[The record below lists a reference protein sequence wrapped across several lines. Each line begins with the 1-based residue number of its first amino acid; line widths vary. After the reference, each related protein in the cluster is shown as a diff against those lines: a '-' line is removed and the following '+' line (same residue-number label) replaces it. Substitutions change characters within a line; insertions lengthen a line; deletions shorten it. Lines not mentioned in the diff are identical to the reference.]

1 MLFKLSFRNIIRS
14 MKDYAIYFFTL
25 VLGVVIFYVFNA
37 IGTQTAMMEL
47 GSSTKDVVKLLVNV
61 LSGVSLVVAGILGY
75 LIIYASR
82 FLIKRRN
89 KEFSIYLTLGMS
101 KRKISLLLF
110 LETLFLGLLS
120 LVAGLSLGVILSQLM
135 SVMVA
140 NLFEADMSKFQFVF
154 SGEAC
159 LKTIAYFGI
168 IYLLVIAFNTVMINK
183 LKIIDLIQAS
193 RKSEKV
199 RLKNPIICTIIFFF
213 AATILGIAYYQV
225 TVNYLKVL
233 SEIALFWQVIGA
245 GVIATFLLY
254 WSLSGLIMK
263 LIATRKK
270 LYYKDLNSF
279 TFKQISSKINT
290 TVASMSIICLMLF
303 ITICTLSSCLSIRE
317 TSKKQLKYATPV
329 DIVVSYRNNDNSKWE
344 ESGSEEEKDSPA
356 VKAWKQEMA
365 VKFENDSRATMEDII
380 KTSPSLWNNLKDQTS
395 FNTYVL
401 SKKIEDG
408 GLDLN
413 AVLNQKSLQKMAEM
427 TNGHANG
434 MYLLRIISIS
444 DYNKIAKLYHF
455 DQYKLDPDQYFILS
469 DFKKMEEIYNISLKD
484 GHKIKIN
491 EKALSP
497 KFDYPKQGFI
507 EPSNTN
513 GNMGILVVSDE
524 VTKTLVKYEN
534 FMVANYKTTD
544 KNENEQF
551 DKDLRRI
558 VTGNEN
564 DYIKITS
571 PRFYSIYT
579 KNQIIAMSV
588 GLQAI
593 AVFLG
598 LYLGII
604 FLISSAAILSLKE
617 LSESSDNREKY
628 MILRRLG
635 ADERMINRALFR
647 QIAIFFAAPLFLAIV
662 HSIFGLTFAIKILS
676 FIGADGLVPSII
688 MAVIFLVTIYGGYFL
703 LTYLSSKRI
712 ISEKQLRRD

>member
-37 IGTQTAMMEL
+37 IGTQTSMMEL

-61 LSGVSLVVAGILGY
+61 LSGVSLIVAGILGY

-110 LETLFLGLLS
+110 LETLFIGLLS
-120 LVAGLSLGVILSQLM
+120 LVAGLSLGIILSQLM

-199 RLKNPIICTIIFFF
+199 RLKNPIICTVIFFL

-317 TSKKQLKYATPV
+317 TSKKQLEYATPV
-329 DIVVSYRNNDNSKWE
+329 DAVISYRNNYNSKWE
-344 ESGSEEEKDSPA
+344 ESNSEEEKDSPV

-365 VKFENDSRATMEDII
+365 VRNENDSRATIEDII
-380 KTSPSLWNNLKDQTS
+380 KTSPRLWNNLKDQTS
-395 FNTYVL
+395 FDTYIL

-413 AVLNQKSLQKMAEM
+413 AVLNQKSLQKIAEM

-434 MYLLRIISIS
+434 MYVLRIISVS
-444 DYNKIAKLYHF
+444 DYNKIANLYHF
-455 DQYKLDPDQYFILS
+455 NQYKLNPDQYFILS

-491 EKALSP
+491 GKTLSP
-497 KFDYPKQGFI
+497 KFDHNKQGFI

-534 FMVANYKTTD
+534 FMAANYKTTD
-544 KNENEQF
+544 KNKNEQL

-558 VTGNEN
+558 ITGNEN

-571 PRFYSIYT
+571 PRFYNIQT

-628 MILRRLG
+628 MTLRRLG
-635 ADERMINRALFR
+635 VDERMINRALFR
-647 QIAIFFAAPLFLAIV
+647 QIAIFFAAPLFLAII

-676 FIGADGLVPSII
+676 FIGTDGLAPSIV

>member
-37 IGTQTAMMEL
+37 IGTQTSMMEL

-61 LSGVSLVVAGILGY
+61 LSGVSLIVAGILGY

-110 LETLFLGLLS
+110 LETLFIGLLS
-120 LVAGLSLGVILSQLM
+120 LVAGLSLGIILSQLM

-199 RLKNPIICTIIFFF
+199 RLKNPIICTVIFFL
-213 AATILGIAYYQV
+213 AATILGVAYYQV

-263 LIATRKK
+263 LIVTRKK

-317 TSKKQLKYATPV
+317 TSKKQLEYATPV
-329 DIVVSYRNNDNSKWE
+329 DAVVSYRNNYNSRWE
-344 ESGSEEEKDSPA
+344 ESNSEEEKDSPA

-365 VKFENDSRATMEDII
+365 VRNENDSRATIEDII
-380 KTSPSLWNNLKDQTS
+380 KTSSRLWNNLKDQTS
-395 FNTYVL
+395 FNTYIL

-413 AVLNQKSLQKMAEM
+413 AVLNQKSLQKIAEM

-434 MYLLRIISIS
+434 MYVLRIISVS
-444 DYNKIAKLYHF
+444 DYNKIANLYHF
-455 DQYKLDPDQYFILS
+455 DQYKLNPDQYFILS

-484 GHKIKIN
+484 GHKIRIN
-491 EKALSP
+491 GKTLSP
-497 KFDYPKQGFI
+497 KFDHNKQGFI

-534 FMVANYKTTD
+534 FMAANYKTND
-544 KNENEQF
+544 KNKNEQL

-558 VTGNEN
+558 ITGNEN

-571 PRFYSIYT
+571 PRFYNIQT

-628 MILRRLG
+628 MTLRRLG
-635 ADERMINRALFR
+635 VDERMINRALFR
-647 QIAIFFAAPLFLAIV
+647 QIAIFFAAPLFLAII

-676 FIGADGLVPSII
+676 FIGTDGLAPSIV

>member
-37 IGTQTAMMEL
+37 IGTQTSMMEL

-61 LSGVSLVVAGILGY
+61 LSGVSLIVAGILGY

-110 LETLFLGLLS
+110 LETLFIGLLS
-120 LVAGLSLGVILSQLM
+120 LVAGLSLGIILSQLM

-199 RLKNPIICTIIFFF
+199 RLKNPIICTVIFFL
-213 AATILGIAYYQV
+213 AATILGVAYYQV

-263 LIATRKK
+263 LIVTRKK

-290 TVASMSIICLMLF
+290 TVASISIICLMLF

-317 TSKKQLKYATPV
+317 TSKKQLEYATPV
-329 DIVVSYRNNDNSKWE
+329 DAVVSYRNNYNSRWE
-344 ESGSEEEKDSPA
+344 ESNSEEEKDSPA

-365 VKFENDSRATMEDII
+365 VRNENDSRATIEDII
-380 KTSPSLWNNLKDQTS
+380 KTSSILWNNLKDQTS
-395 FNTYVL
+395 FDTYIL

-413 AVLNQKSLQKMAEM
+413 AVLNQKSLQKIAEM

-434 MYLLRIISIS
+434 MYVLRIISVS
-444 DYNKIAKLYHF
+444 DYNKIANLYHF
-455 DQYKLDPDQYFILS
+455 DQYKLNPDQYFILS

-491 EKALSP
+491 GKTLSP
-497 KFDYPKQGFI
+497 KFDHNKQGFI

-534 FMVANYKTTD
+534 FMAANYKTND
-544 KNENEQF
+544 KNKNEQL

-558 VTGNEN
+558 ITGNEN

-571 PRFYSIYT
+571 PRFYNIQT

-628 MILRRLG
+628 MTLRRLG
-635 ADERMINRALFR
+635 VDERMINRALFR
-647 QIAIFFAAPLFLAIV
+647 QIAIFFAAPLFLAII

-676 FIGADGLVPSII
+676 FIGTDGLAPSIV

>member
-37 IGTQTAMMEL
+37 IGTQTSMMEL

-61 LSGVSLVVAGILGY
+61 LSGVSLIVAGILGY

-110 LETLFLGLLS
+110 LETLFIGLLS
-120 LVAGLSLGVILSQLM
+120 LVAGLSLGIILSQLM

-199 RLKNPIICTIIFFF
+199 RLKNPIICTVIFFL
-213 AATILGIAYYQV
+213 AATILGVAYYQV

-263 LIATRKK
+263 LIVTRKK

-317 TSKKQLKYATPV
+317 TSKKQLEYATPV
-329 DIVVSYRNNDNSKWE
+329 DAVVSYRNNYNSRWE
-344 ESGSEEEKDSPA
+344 ESNSEEEKDSPA

-365 VKFENDSRATMEDII
+365 VRNENDSRATIEDII
-380 KTSPSLWNNLKDQTS
+380 KTSSRLWNNLKDQTS
-395 FNTYVL
+395 FDTYIL

-413 AVLNQKSLQKMAEM
+413 AVLNQKSLQKIAEM

-434 MYLLRIISIS
+434 MYVLRIISVS
-444 DYNKIAKLYHF
+444 DYNKIANLYHF
-455 DQYKLDPDQYFILS
+455 DQYKLNPDQYFILS

-491 EKALSP
+491 GKTLSP
-497 KFDYPKQGFI
+497 KFDHNKQGFI

-534 FMVANYKTTD
+534 FMAANYKTND
-544 KNENEQF
+544 KNKNEQL

-558 VTGNEN
+558 ITGNEN

-571 PRFYSIYT
+571 PRFYNIQT

-628 MILRRLG
+628 MTLRRLG
-635 ADERMINRALFR
+635 VDERMINRALFR
-647 QIAIFFAAPLFLAIV
+647 QIAIFFAAPLFLAII

-676 FIGADGLVPSII
+676 FIGTDGLAPSIV

>member
-37 IGTQTAMMEL
+37 IGTQTSMMEL

-110 LETLFLGLLS
+110 LETLFIGLLS
-120 LVAGLSLGVILSQLM
+120 LVAGLSLGIILSQLM

-199 RLKNPIICTIIFFF
+199 RLKNPIICTVIFFL
-213 AATILGIAYYQV
+213 AATVLGIAYYQV

-344 ESGSEEEKDSPA
+344 ESGSEEEKDSPI

-413 AVLNQKSLQKMAEM
+413 AVLNQKSLQKMTEM

-491 EKALSP
+491 EKNLSP

-524 VTKTLVKYEN
+524 VTKTLAKYEN

>member
-37 IGTQTAMMEL
+37 IGTQTSMMEL

-110 LETLFLGLLS
+110 LETLFIGLLS

-199 RLKNPIICTIIFFF
+199 RLKNPIICTVIFFL

-225 TVNYLKVL
+225 IVNYLKVL

-365 VKFENDSRATMEDII
+365 VRHENDSRATMEDII
-380 KTSPSLWNNLKDQTS
+380 KTSPNLWNNLKDQTS

-455 DQYKLDPDQYFILS
+455 DQYRLDPDQYFILS

-491 EKALSP
+491 EKTLSP

-571 PRFYSIYT
+571 TRFYSIYT

-635 ADERMINRALFR
+635 ADERTINRALFR

>member
-37 IGTQTAMMEL
+37 IGTQTSMMEL

-110 LETLFLGLLS
+110 LETLFIGLLS

-199 RLKNPIICTIIFFF
+199 RLKNPIICTVIFFL

-329 DIVVSYRNNDNSKWE
+329 DVVASYRNNDNSKWE
-344 ESGSEEEKDSPA
+344 ESGSEEEKDSPI
-356 VKAWKQEMA
+356 VKGWKQEMA
-365 VKFENDSRATMEDII
+365 VKFENDSRATIEDII
-380 KTSPSLWNNLKDQTS
+380 KTNPSLWDKLKDQTS

-469 DFKKMEEIYNISLKD
+469 DFKKTEEIYNISLKD

-491 EKALSP
+491 EKTLSP

-534 FMVANYKTTD
+534 FMAANYKTTD

-676 FIGADGLVPSII
+676 FIGADGLVPSIV

>member
-37 IGTQTAMMEL
+37 IGTQTSMMEL

-110 LETLFLGLLS
+110 LETLFIGLLS

-199 RLKNPIICTIIFFF
+199 RLKNPIICTVIFFL

-329 DIVVSYRNNDNSKWE
+329 DVVASYRNNDNSKWE
-344 ESGSEEEKDSPA
+344 ESGSEEEKDSPI
-356 VKAWKQEMA
+356 VKGWKQEMA
-365 VKFENDSRATMEDII
+365 VKFENDSRATIEDII
-380 KTSPSLWNNLKDQTS
+380 KTNPSLWDKLKDQTS
-395 FNTYVL
+395 FDTYIL

-413 AVLNQKSLQKMAEM
+413 AVLNQKSLQKIAEM

-434 MYLLRIISIS
+434 MYVLRIISVS
-444 DYNKIAKLYHF
+444 DYNKIANLYHF
-455 DQYKLDPDQYFILS
+455 DQYKLNPDQYFILS

-491 EKALSP
+491 GKTLSP
-497 KFDYPKQGFI
+497 KFDHNKQGFI

-534 FMVANYKTTD
+534 FMAANYKTND
-544 KNENEQF
+544 KNKNEQL

-558 VTGNEN
+558 ITGNEN

-571 PRFYSIYT
+571 PRFYNIQT

-628 MILRRLG
+628 MTLRRLG
-635 ADERMINRALFR
+635 VDERMINRALFR
-647 QIAIFFAAPLFLAIV
+647 QIAIFFAAPLFLAII

-676 FIGADGLVPSII
+676 FIGTDGLAPSIV

>member
-37 IGTQTAMMEL
+37 IGTQTSMMEL

-61 LSGVSLVVAGILGY
+61 LSGVSLIVAGILGY

-110 LETLFLGLLS
+110 LETLFIGLLS
-120 LVAGLSLGVILSQLM
+120 LVAGLSLGIILSQLM

-199 RLKNPIICTIIFFF
+199 RLKNPIICTVIFFL
-213 AATILGIAYYQV
+213 AATILGVAYYQV

-263 LIATRKK
+263 LIVTRKK

-317 TSKKQLKYATPV
+317 TSKKQLEYATPV
-329 DIVVSYRNNDNSKWE
+329 DAVVSYRNNYNSRWE

-365 VKFENDSRATMEDII
+365 VRNENDSRATIEDII
-380 KTSPSLWNNLKDQTS
+380 KTSSRLWNNLKDQTS
-395 FNTYVL
+395 FDTYIL

-413 AVLNQKSLQKMAEM
+413 AVLNQKSLQKIAEM

-434 MYLLRIISIS
+434 MYVLRIISVS
-444 DYNKIAKLYHF
+444 DYNKIANLYHF
-455 DQYKLDPDQYFILS
+455 DQYKLNPDQYFILS

-491 EKALSP
+491 GKTLSP
-497 KFDYPKQGFI
+497 KFDHNKQGFI

-534 FMVANYKTTD
+534 FMAANYKTND
-544 KNENEQF
+544 KNKNEQL

-558 VTGNEN
+558 ITGNEN

-571 PRFYSIYT
+571 PRFYNIQT

-628 MILRRLG
+628 MTLRRLG
-635 ADERMINRALFR
+635 VDERMINRALFR
-647 QIAIFFAAPLFLAIV
+647 QIAIFFAAPLFLAII

-676 FIGADGLVPSII
+676 FIGTDGLAPSIV

>member
-37 IGTQTAMMEL
+37 IGTQTSMMEL

-61 LSGVSLVVAGILGY
+61 LSGVSLIVAGILGY

-110 LETLFLGLLS
+110 LETLFIGLLS
-120 LVAGLSLGVILSQLM
+120 LVAGLSLGIILSQLM

-199 RLKNPIICTIIFFF
+199 RLKNPIICTVIFFL
-213 AATILGIAYYQV
+213 AATILGVAYYQV

-263 LIATRKK
+263 LIVTRKK

-317 TSKKQLKYATPV
+317 TSKKQLEYATPV
-329 DIVVSYRNNDNSKWE
+329 DAVVSYRNNYNSRWE
-344 ESGSEEEKDSPA
+344 ESNSEEEKDSPA

-365 VKFENDSRATMEDII
+365 VRRENDSRATIEDII
-380 KTSPSLWNNLKDQTS
+380 KTSPRLWNSLKDQTS
-395 FNTYVL
+395 FDTYIL

-413 AVLNQKSLQKMAEM
+413 AVLNQKSLQNMAEM

-434 MYLLRIISIS
+434 MYVLRIISVS
-444 DYNKIAKLYHF
+444 DYNKIANLYHF
-455 DQYKLDPDQYFILS
+455 DQYKLNPDQYFILS

-491 EKALSP
+491 GKTLSP
-497 KFDYPKQGFI
+497 KFDHNKQGFI

-534 FMVANYKTTD
+534 FMAANYKTND
-544 KNENEQF
+544 KNKNEQL

-558 VTGNEN
+558 ITGNEN

-676 FIGADGLVPSII
+676 FIGADGLVPSIV

>member
-1 MLFKLSFRNIIRS
+1 
-14 MKDYAIYFFTL
+14 
-25 VLGVVIFYVFNA
+25 
-37 IGTQTAMMEL
+37 
-47 GSSTKDVVKLLVNV
+47 
-61 LSGVSLVVAGILGY
+61 
-75 LIIYASR
+75 
-82 FLIKRRN
+82 
-89 KEFSIYLTLGMS
+89 
-101 KRKISLLLF
+101 
-110 LETLFLGLLS
+110 
-120 LVAGLSLGVILSQLM
+120 
-135 SVMVA
+135 
-140 NLFEADMSKFQFVF
+140 
-154 SGEAC
+154 
-159 LKTIAYFGI
+159 
-168 IYLLVIAFNTVMINK
+168 
-183 LKIIDLIQAS
+183 
-193 RKSEKV
+193 
-199 RLKNPIICTIIFFF
+199 
-213 AATILGIAYYQV
+213 
-225 TVNYLKVL
+225 
-233 SEIALFWQVIGA
+233 
-245 GVIATFLLY
+245 
-254 WSLSGLIMK
+254 
-263 LIATRKK
+263 
-270 LYYKDLNSF
+270 
-279 TFKQISSKINT
+279 
-290 TVASMSIICLMLF
+290 
-303 ITICTLSSCLSIRE
+303 
-317 TSKKQLKYATPV
+317 
-329 DIVVSYRNNDNSKWE
+329 
-344 ESGSEEEKDSPA
+344 
-356 VKAWKQEMA
+356 
-365 VKFENDSRATMEDII
+365 MEDII

-491 EKALSP
+491 EKTLSP

-534 FMVANYKTTD
+534 FMAANYKTTD
-544 KNENEQF
+544 KNKNEQF

-635 ADERMINRALFR
+635 ADERIINRALFR

-662 HSIFGLTFAIKILS
+662 HSIFGLIFAIKILS

>member
-25 VLGVVIFYVFNA
+25 VLGVVIFYVFNS
-37 IGTQTAMMEL
+37 IGTQTSMMEL

-110 LETLFLGLLS
+110 LETLFIGLLS

-168 IYLLVIAFNTVMINK
+168 IYLLVIVFNTVMINK

-199 RLKNPIICTIIFFF
+199 RLKNPIICTIIFFL

-263 LIATRKK
+263 LIVTRKK

-279 TFKQISSKINT
+279 TFKQISSKI
-290 TVASMSIICLMLF
+290 
-303 ITICTLSSCLSIRE
+303 CTLSSCLSIRE
-317 TSKKQLKYATPV
+317 TSKKQLEYATPV
-329 DIVVSYRNNDNSKWE
+329 DAIVSYRNNDNSKWE

-356 VKAWKQEMA
+356 IKAWKQEMA
-365 VKFENDSRATMEDII
+365 VRHENDSRATIEDII
-380 KTSPSLWNNLKDQTS
+380 KTNPSLWNNLKDQIS
-395 FNTYVL
+395 FDTYTL

-434 MYLLRIISIS
+434 MYVLRIISVS

-455 DQYKLDPDQYFILS
+455 DQYKLNPDQYFILS

-491 EKALSP
+491 GKTLSP
-497 KFDYPKQGFI
+497 KFDHNKQGFI

-513 GNMGILVVSDE
+513 GNMGILIVSDE

-534 FMVANYKTTD
+534 FMVANYKTND
-544 KNENEQF
+544 KNKNEQL

-558 VTGNEN
+558 ITGNEN

-571 PRFYSIYT
+571 PRFYNIQT

-628 MILRRLG
+628 MTLRRLG
-635 ADERMINRALFR
+635 VDERMINRALFR
-647 QIAIFFAAPLFLAIV
+647 QIAIFFAAPLFLAII

-676 FIGADGLVPSII
+676 FIGTDGLAPSIV

>member
-1 MLFKLSFRNIIRS
+1 
-14 MKDYAIYFFTL
+14 
-25 VLGVVIFYVFNA
+25 
-37 IGTQTAMMEL
+37 MEL

-110 LETLFLGLLS
+110 LETLFIGLLS
-120 LVAGLSLGVILSQLM
+120 LVAGLSLGIILSQLM

-154 SGEAC
+154 CGEAC

-199 RLKNPIICTIIFFF
+199 RLKNPIICTVIFFL
-213 AATILGIAYYQV
+213 AATVLGIAYYQV

-344 ESGSEEEKDSPA
+344 ESGSEEEKDSPI

-380 KTSPSLWNNLKDQTS
+380 KTSPNLWNNLKDQTS
-395 FNTYVL
+395 FNTYVP

-491 EKALSP
+491 EKNLSP

-524 VTKTLVKYEN
+524 VTKTLAKYEN

>member
-37 IGTQTAMMEL
+37 IGTQTSMMEL

-110 LETLFLGLLS
+110 LETLFIGLLS

-199 RLKNPIICTIIFFF
+199 RLKNPIICTVIFFL

-225 TVNYLKVL
+225 IVNYLKVL

-365 VKFENDSRATMEDII
+365 VRHENDSRATMEDII
-380 KTSPSLWNNLKDQTS
+380 KTSPNLWNNLKDQTS

-455 DQYKLDPDQYFILS
+455 DQYRLDPDQYFILS

-491 EKALSP
+491 EKTLSP

-635 ADERMINRALFR
+635 ADERTINRALFR

>member
-37 IGTQTAMMEL
+37 IGTQTSMMEL

-110 LETLFLGLLS
+110 LETLFIGLLS

-154 SGEAC
+154 SSEAC

-199 RLKNPIICTIIFFF
+199 RLKNPIICTVIFFLS
-213 AATILGIAYYQV
+213 ATILGIAYYQV

-290 TVASMSIICLMLF
+290 AVASMSIICLMLF

-365 VKFENDSRATMEDII
+365 VKFENDSRATIEDII
-380 KTSPSLWNNLKDQTS
+380 KTSPNLWNNLKDQTS

-491 EKALSP
+491 EKTLSP

-676 FIGADGLVPSII
+676 FIGADGLVPSIV

>member
-1 MLFKLSFRNIIRS
+1 
-14 MKDYAIYFFTL
+14 
-25 VLGVVIFYVFNA
+25 
-37 IGTQTAMMEL
+37 
-47 GSSTKDVVKLLVNV
+47 
-61 LSGVSLVVAGILGY
+61 
-75 LIIYASR
+75 
-82 FLIKRRN
+82 
-89 KEFSIYLTLGMS
+89 
-101 KRKISLLLF
+101 
-110 LETLFLGLLS
+110 
-120 LVAGLSLGVILSQLM
+120 
-135 SVMVA
+135 
-140 NLFEADMSKFQFVF
+140 MSKFQFVF

-168 IYLLVIAFNTVMINK
+168 IYLLVITFNTVMINK
-183 LKIIDLIQAS
+183 LKIINLIQAS
-193 RKSEKV
+193 SKSEKV
-199 RLKNPIICTIIFFF
+199 RLKNPIICTVIFFL

-329 DIVVSYRNNDNSKWE
+329 DVVASYRNNDNSKWE
-344 ESGSEEEKDSPA
+344 ESGSEEEKDSPI
-356 VKAWKQEMA
+356 VKGWKQEMA
-365 VKFENDSRATMEDII
+365 VKFENDSRATIEDII
-380 KTSPSLWNNLKDQTS
+380 KTNPSLWDKLKDQTS

-413 AVLNQKSLQKMAEM
+413 AVLNQKSLQKIAEM

-491 EKALSP
+491 EKTLSP

-551 DKDLRRI
+551 DKDLRRT

-635 ADERMINRALFR
+635 ADERMINRALCR

-676 FIGADGLVPSII
+676 FIGADGLVPSIV

>member
-37 IGTQTAMMEL
+37 IGTQTSMMEL

-61 LSGVSLVVAGILGY
+61 LSGVSLIVAGILGY

-110 LETLFLGLLS
+110 LETLFIGLLS
-120 LVAGLSLGVILSQLM
+120 LVAGLSLGIILSQLM

-154 SGEAC
+154 SGEVC

-199 RLKNPIICTIIFFF
+199 RLKNPIICTVIFFL
-213 AATILGIAYYQV
+213 AATILGVAYYQV

-263 LIATRKK
+263 LIVTRKK

-317 TSKKQLKYATPV
+317 TSKKQLEYATPV
-329 DIVVSYRNNDNSKWE
+329 DAVVSYRNNYNSRWE
-344 ESGSEEEKDSPA
+344 ESNSEEEKDSPA

-365 VKFENDSRATMEDII
+365 VRNENDSRATIEDII
-380 KTSPSLWNNLKDQTS
+380 KTSSRLWNNLKDQTS
-395 FNTYVL
+395 FDTYIL

-413 AVLNQKSLQKMAEM
+413 AVLNQKSLQKIAEM

-434 MYLLRIISIS
+434 MYVLRIISVS
-444 DYNKIAKLYHF
+444 DYNKIANLYHF
-455 DQYKLDPDQYFILS
+455 DQYKLNPDQYFILS

-491 EKALSP
+491 GKTLSP
-497 KFDYPKQGFI
+497 KFDHNKQGFI

-534 FMVANYKTTD
+534 FMAANYKTND
-544 KNENEQF
+544 KNKNEQL

-558 VTGNEN
+558 ITGNEN

-571 PRFYSIYT
+571 PRFYNIQT

-628 MILRRLG
+628 MTLRRLG
-635 ADERMINRALFR
+635 VDERMINRALFR
-647 QIAIFFAAPLFLAIV
+647 QIAIFFAAPLFLAII

-676 FIGADGLVPSII
+676 FIGTDGLAPSIV

>member
-37 IGTQTAMMEL
+37 IDTQTSMMKL

-110 LETLFLGLLS
+110 LETLFIGLLS

-199 RLKNPIICTIIFFF
+199 RLKNPIICTVIFFL

-317 TSKKQLKYATPV
+317 TSRKQLKYATPV
-329 DIVVSYRNNDNSKWE
+329 DVVASYRNNDNSKWE

-356 VKAWKQEMA
+356 IKAWRQEMA
-365 VKFENDSRATMEDII
+365 VKFENDSRATIEDII
-380 KTSPSLWNNLKDQTS
+380 KTNPSLWDNLKDQTS

-484 GHKIKIN
+484 GYKIKIN
-491 EKALSP
+491 GKTLSP
-497 KFDYPKQGFI
+497 KFDNTKQGFI

-534 FMVANYKTTD
+534 FMAANYKTTD
-544 KNENEQF
+544 KNKNEQL
-551 DKDLRRI
+551 DKDLRRTI
-558 VTGNEN
+558 TGNEN

-579 KNQIIAMSV
+579 KNQTIAMSV

-628 MILRRLG
+628 MVLRRLG
-635 ADERMINRALFR
+635 ADEKMINRALLR

-688 MAVIFLVTIYGGYFL
+688 MAVMFLVIIYGGYFL

>member
-37 IGTQTAMMEL
+37 IGTQTSMMEL

-110 LETLFLGLLS
+110 LETLFIGLLS

-140 NLFEADMSKFQFVF
+140 NLFEADMSKLQFVF

-199 RLKNPIICTIIFFF
+199 RLKNPIICTVIFFL

-329 DIVVSYRNNDNSKWE
+329 DIVASYRNNDNSKWE
-344 ESGSEEEKDSPA
+344 ESGSEEEKDSPI
-356 VKAWKQEMA
+356 VKGWKQEMA
-365 VKFENDSRATMEDII
+365 VKFENDSRATIEDII
-380 KTSPSLWNNLKDQTS
+380 KTSPNLWNNLKDQTS

-434 MYLLRIISIS
+434 MYLLRIISVS

-455 DQYKLDPDQYFILS
+455 DQYRLDPDQYFILS

-491 EKALSP
+491 EKTLSP

-534 FMVANYKTTD
+534 FMAANYKTTD

-635 ADERMINRALFR
+635 ADERTINRALYR

>member
-37 IGTQTAMMEL
+37 IGTQTSMMEL

-110 LETLFLGLLS
+110 LETLFIGLLS

-199 RLKNPIICTIIFFF
+199 RLKNPIICTVIFFL

-365 VKFENDSRATMEDII
+365 VRHENDSRATIEDII
-380 KTSPSLWNNLKDQTS
+380 KTSPNLWNNLKDQTS

-408 GLDLN
+408 GLDFN

-434 MYLLRIISIS
+434 MYLLRVISIS

-455 DQYKLDPDQYFILS
+455 DQYRLDPDQYFILS

-491 EKALSP
+491 EKTLSP

-635 ADERMINRALFR
+635 ADERTINRALCR

>member
-37 IGTQTAMMEL
+37 IGTQTSMMEL

-61 LSGVSLVVAGILGY
+61 LSGVSLIVAGILGY

-110 LETLFLGLLS
+110 LETLFIGLLS
-120 LVAGLSLGVILSQLM
+120 LVAGLSLGIILSQLM

-199 RLKNPIICTIIFFF
+199 RLKNPIICTVIFFL
-213 AATILGIAYYQV
+213 AATILGVAYYQV

-233 SEIALFWQVIGA
+233 SEIALFWQVISA

-263 LIATRKK
+263 LIVTRKK

-317 TSKKQLKYATPV
+317 TSKKQLEYATPV
-329 DIVVSYRNNDNSKWE
+329 DAVVSYRNNYNSRWE
-344 ESGSEEEKDSPA
+344 ESNSEEEKDSPA

-365 VKFENDSRATMEDII
+365 VRNENDSRATIEDII
-380 KTSPSLWNNLKDQTS
+380 KTSSRLWNSLKDQTS
-395 FNTYVL
+395 FDTYIL

-413 AVLNQKSLQKMAEM
+413 AVLNQKSLQKIAEM

-434 MYLLRIISIS
+434 MYVLRIISVS
-444 DYNKIAKLYHF
+444 DYNKIANLYHF
-455 DQYKLDPDQYFILS
+455 DQYKLNPDQYFILS

-491 EKALSP
+491 GKTLSP
-497 KFDYPKQGFI
+497 KFDHNKQGFI

-534 FMVANYKTTD
+534 FMAANYKTND
-544 KNENEQF
+544 KNKNEQL

-558 VTGNEN
+558 ITGNEN

-571 PRFYSIYT
+571 PRFYNIQT

-628 MILRRLG
+628 MTLRRLG
-635 ADERMINRALFR
+635 VDERMINRALFR
-647 QIAIFFAAPLFLAIV
+647 QIAIFFAAPLFLAII

-676 FIGADGLVPSII
+676 FIGTDGLAPSIV

>member
-37 IGTQTAMMEL
+37 IGTQTSMMEL

-61 LSGVSLVVAGILGY
+61 LSGVSLIVAGILGY

-110 LETLFLGLLS
+110 LETLFIGLLS
-120 LVAGLSLGVILSQLM
+120 LVAGLSLGIILSQLM

-199 RLKNPIICTIIFFF
+199 RLKNPIICTVIFFL
-213 AATILGIAYYQV
+213 AATILGVAYYQV

-263 LIATRKK
+263 LIVTRKK

-317 TSKKQLKYATPV
+317 TSKKQLEYATPV
-329 DIVVSYRNNDNSKWE
+329 DAVVSYRNNYNSRWE
-344 ESGSEEEKDSPA
+344 ESNSEEEKDSPA

-365 VKFENDSRATMEDII
+365 VKFENDSRATIEDII
-380 KTSPSLWNNLKDQTS
+380 KTSSRLWNNLKDQTS
-395 FNTYVL
+395 FDTYIL

-413 AVLNQKSLQKMAEM
+413 AVLNQKSLQKIAEM

-434 MYLLRIISIS
+434 MYVLRIISVS
-444 DYNKIAKLYHF
+444 DYNKIANLYHF
-455 DQYKLDPDQYFILS
+455 DQYKLNPDQYFILS

-491 EKALSP
+491 GKTLSP
-497 KFDYPKQGFI
+497 KFDHNKQGFI

-534 FMVANYKTTD
+534 FMAANYKTND
-544 KNENEQF
+544 KNKNEQL

-558 VTGNEN
+558 ITGNEN

-571 PRFYSIYT
+571 PRFYNIQT

-628 MILRRLG
+628 MTLRRLG
-635 ADERMINRALFR
+635 VDERMINRALFR
-647 QIAIFFAAPLFLAIV
+647 QIAIFFAAPLFLAII

-676 FIGADGLVPSII
+676 FIGTDGLAPSIV

>member
-37 IGTQTAMMEL
+37 IGTQTSMMEL

-61 LSGVSLVVAGILGY
+61 LSGVSLIVAGILGY

-110 LETLFLGLLS
+110 LETLFIGLLS
-120 LVAGLSLGVILSQLM
+120 LVAGLSLGIILSQLM

-199 RLKNPIICTIIFFF
+199 RLKNPIICTVIFFL
-213 AATILGIAYYQV
+213 AATILGVAYYQV

-233 SEIALFWQVIGA
+233 SEIALFWQVISA

-263 LIATRKK
+263 LIVTRKK

-317 TSKKQLKYATPV
+317 TSKKQLEYATPV
-329 DIVVSYRNNDNSKWE
+329 DAVVSYRNNYNSRWE
-344 ESGSEEEKDSPA
+344 ESNSEEEKDSPA

-365 VKFENDSRATMEDII
+365 VRNENDSRATIEDII
-380 KTSPSLWNNLKDQTS
+380 KTSSRLWNNLKDQTS
-395 FNTYVL
+395 FDTYIL

-408 GLDLN
+408 GLDFN
-413 AVLNQKSLQKMAEM
+413 AVLNQKSLQKIAEM

-434 MYLLRIISIS
+434 MYVLRIISVS
-444 DYNKIAKLYHF
+444 DYNKIANLYHF
-455 DQYKLDPDQYFILS
+455 DQYKLNPDQYFILS

-491 EKALSP
+491 GKTLSP
-497 KFDYPKQGFI
+497 KFDHNKQGFI

-534 FMVANYKTTD
+534 FMAANYKTND
-544 KNENEQF
+544 KNKNEQL

-558 VTGNEN
+558 ITGNEN

-571 PRFYSIYT
+571 PRFYNIQT

-628 MILRRLG
+628 MTLRRLG
-635 ADERMINRALFR
+635 VDERMINRALFR
-647 QIAIFFAAPLFLAIV
+647 QIAIFFAAPLFLAII

-676 FIGADGLVPSII
+676 FIGTDGLAPSIV

>member
-37 IGTQTAMMEL
+37 IGTQTSMMEL

-110 LETLFLGLLS
+110 LETLLIGLLS

-199 RLKNPIICTIIFFF
+199 RLKNPIICTVIFFL
-213 AATILGIAYYQV
+213 AATILGIAYCQV

-263 LIATRKK
+263 LIVTRKK

-303 ITICTLSSCLSIRE
+303 ITTCTLSSCLSIRE

-329 DIVVSYRNNDNSKWE
+329 DAVISYRNNYNSRWE

-356 VKAWKQEMA
+356 VKTWKQEMA
-365 VKFENDSRATMEDII
+365 VRHENDSRATIEDII
-380 KTSPSLWNNLKDQTS
+380 KTSPRLWNNLKDQTS
-395 FNTYVL
+395 FDTYIL

-413 AVLNQKSLQKMAEM
+413 AVLNQKSLQKIAEM

-434 MYLLRIISIS
+434 MYVLRIISVS
-444 DYNKIAKLYHF
+444 DYNKIANLYHF
-455 DQYKLDPDQYFILS
+455 DQYKLNPDQYFILS

-491 EKALSP
+491 GKTLSP
-497 KFDYPKQGFI
+497 KFDHNKQGFI

-534 FMVANYKTTD
+534 FMAANYKTND
-544 KNENEQF
+544 KNKNEQL

-571 PRFYSIYT
+571 PRFYNIQT

-628 MILRRLG
+628 MTLRRLG
-635 ADERMINRALFR
+635 VDERMINRALFR
-647 QIAIFFAAPLFLAIV
+647 QIAIFFAAPLFLAII

-676 FIGADGLVPSII
+676 FIGTDGLAPSIV

>member
-37 IGTQTAMMEL
+37 IGTQTSMMEL

-110 LETLFLGLLS
+110 LETLFIGLLS

-199 RLKNPIICTIIFFF
+199 RLKNPIICTVIFFL

-225 TVNYLKVL
+225 IVNYLKVL

-356 VKAWKQEMA
+356 VKAWKQKRA
-365 VKFENDSRATMEDII
+365 VRHENDSRATMEDII
-380 KTSPSLWNNLKDQTS
+380 KTSPNLWNNLKDQTS

-455 DQYKLDPDQYFILS
+455 DQYRLDPDQYFILS

-491 EKALSP
+491 EKTLSP

-635 ADERMINRALFR
+635 ADERTINRALFR

>member
-37 IGTQTAMMEL
+37 IGTQTSMMEL

-61 LSGVSLVVAGILGY
+61 LSGVSLIVAGILGY

-110 LETLFLGLLS
+110 LETLFIGLLS
-120 LVAGLSLGVILSQLM
+120 LVAGLSLGIILSQLM

-199 RLKNPIICTIIFFF
+199 RLKNPIICTVIFFL
-213 AATILGIAYYQV
+213 AATILGVAYYQV

-263 LIATRKK
+263 LIVTRKK

-317 TSKKQLKYATPV
+317 TSKKQLEYATPV
-329 DIVVSYRNNDNSKWE
+329 DAVVSYRNNYNSRWE
-344 ESGSEEEKDSPA
+344 ESNSEEEKDSPA

-365 VKFENDSRATMEDII
+365 VRNENDSRATIEDII
-380 KTSPSLWNNLKDQTS
+380 KTSSRLWNNLKDQTS
-395 FNTYVL
+395 FNTYIL

-413 AVLNQKSLQKMAEM
+413 AVLNQKSLQKIAEM

-434 MYLLRIISIS
+434 MYVLRIISVS
-444 DYNKIAKLYHF
+444 DYNKIANLYHF
-455 DQYKLDPDQYFILS
+455 DQYKLNPDQYFILS

-491 EKALSP
+491 GKTLSP
-497 KFDYPKQGFI
+497 KFDHNKQGFI

-534 FMVANYKTTD
+534 FMAANYKTND
-544 KNENEQF
+544 KNKNEQL

-558 VTGNEN
+558 ITGNEN

-571 PRFYSIYT
+571 PRFYNIQT

-628 MILRRLG
+628 MTLRRLG
-635 ADERMINRALFR
+635 VDERMINRALFR
-647 QIAIFFAAPLFLAIV
+647 QIAIFFAAPLFLAII

-676 FIGADGLVPSII
+676 FIGTDGLAPSIV

>member
-25 VLGVVIFYVFNA
+25 VLGVVIFYVFNV
-37 IGTQTAMMEL
+37 IGTQTSMMEL

-61 LSGVSLVVAGILGY
+61 LSGVSLIVDGILGY

-110 LETLFLGLLS
+110 LETLFIGLLS
-120 LVAGLSLGVILSQLM
+120 LVAGLSLGIILSQLM

-199 RLKNPIICTIIFFF
+199 RLKNPIICTVIFFL
-213 AATILGIAYYQV
+213 AATILGVAYYQV

-263 LIATRKK
+263 LIVTRKK

-317 TSKKQLKYATPV
+317 TSKKQLEYATPV
-329 DIVVSYRNNDNSKWE
+329 DAVVSYRNNYNSRWE
-344 ESGSEEEKDSPA
+344 ESNSEEEKDSPA

-365 VKFENDSRATMEDII
+365 VRNENDSRATIEDII
-380 KTSPSLWNNLKDQTS
+380 KTSSRLWNNLKDQTS
-395 FNTYVL
+395 FDTYIL

-413 AVLNQKSLQKMAEM
+413 AVLNQKSLQKIAEM

-434 MYLLRIISIS
+434 MYVLRIISVS
-444 DYNKIAKLYHF
+444 DYNKIANLYHF
-455 DQYKLDPDQYFILS
+455 DQYKLNPDQYFILS

-491 EKALSP
+491 GKTLSP
-497 KFDYPKQGFI
+497 KFDHNKQGFI

-534 FMVANYKTTD
+534 FMAANYKTND
-544 KNENEQF
+544 KNKNEQL

-558 VTGNEN
+558 ITGNEN

-571 PRFYSIYT
+571 PRFYNIQT

-628 MILRRLG
+628 MTLRRLG
-635 ADERMINRALFR
+635 VDERMINRALFR
-647 QIAIFFAAPLFLAIV
+647 QIAIFFAAPLFLAII

-676 FIGADGLVPSII
+676 FIGTDGLAPSIV

>member
-1 MLFKLSFRNIIRS
+1 
-14 MKDYAIYFFTL
+14 
-25 VLGVVIFYVFNA
+25 
-37 IGTQTAMMEL
+37 
-47 GSSTKDVVKLLVNV
+47 
-61 LSGVSLVVAGILGY
+61 
-75 LIIYASR
+75 
-82 FLIKRRN
+82 
-89 KEFSIYLTLGMS
+89 
-101 KRKISLLLF
+101 
-110 LETLFLGLLS
+110 
-120 LVAGLSLGVILSQLM
+120 
-135 SVMVA
+135 
-140 NLFEADMSKFQFVF
+140 
-154 SGEAC
+154 
-159 LKTIAYFGI
+159 
-168 IYLLVIAFNTVMINK
+168 
-183 LKIIDLIQAS
+183 
-193 RKSEKV
+193 
-199 RLKNPIICTIIFFF
+199 
-213 AATILGIAYYQV
+213 
-225 TVNYLKVL
+225 
-233 SEIALFWQVIGA
+233 
-245 GVIATFLLY
+245 
-254 WSLSGLIMK
+254 MK
-263 LIATRKK
+263 LIVTRKK

-317 TSKKQLKYATPV
+317 TSKKQLEYATPV
-329 DIVVSYRNNDNSKWE
+329 DAVVSYRNNDNSEWE
-344 ESGSEEEKDSPA
+344 ESNSEEDKDNPA
-356 VKAWKQEMA
+356 LKAWKQKIA
-365 VKFENDSRATMEDII
+365 VKYENDSKATIEDII
-380 KTSPSLWNNLKDQTS
+380 KTNPSLWNNLKDQTS
-395 FNTYVL
+395 FNTYSL

-413 AVLNQKSLQKMAEM
+413 AVLNQKSLKKMAEM

-434 MYLLRIISIS
+434 MYVLRIISVS

-469 DFKKMEEIYNISLKD
+469 DFTKMEEIYNISLKD

-491 EKALSP
+491 GKTLSP
-497 KFDYPKQGFI
+497 KFDNIKQGFI

-534 FMVANYKTTD
+534 FMAANYKTTD
-544 KNENEQF
+544 KNETERL
-551 DKDLRRI
+551 DKDLRCI
-558 VTGNEN
+558 VTGSEN

-571 PRFYSIYT
+571 PRFYSIHT

-593 AVFLG
+593 AVFFG

-635 ADERMINRALFR
+635 ADERMINRALCR

-688 MAVIFLVTIYGGYFL
+688 MAVIFLITIYGGYFL

>member
-37 IGTQTAMMEL
+37 IGTQTSMMEL

-61 LSGVSLVVAGILGY
+61 LSGVSLIVAGILGY

-110 LETLFLGLLS
+110 LETLFIGLLS
-120 LVAGLSLGVILSQLM
+120 LVAGLSLGIILSQLM

-199 RLKNPIICTIIFFF
+199 RLKNPIICTVIFFL
-213 AATILGIAYYQV
+213 AATILGVAYYQV

-263 LIATRKK
+263 LIVTRKK

-317 TSKKQLKYATPV
+317 TSKKQLEYATPV
-329 DIVVSYRNNDNSKWE
+329 DAVVSYRNNYNSRWE
-344 ESGSEEEKDSPA
+344 ESNSEEEKDSPA

-365 VKFENDSRATMEDII
+365 VRNENDSRATIEDII
-380 KTSPSLWNNLKDQTS
+380 KTSSRLWNNLKDQTS
-395 FNTYVL
+395 FDTYIL

-413 AVLNQKSLQKMAEM
+413 AVLNQKSLQKIAEM

-434 MYLLRIISIS
+434 MYVLRIISVS
-444 DYNKIAKLYHF
+444 DYNKIANLYHF
-455 DQYKLDPDQYFILS
+455 DQYKLNPDQYFILS

-491 EKALSP
+491 GKTLSP
-497 KFDYPKQGFI
+497 KFDHNKQGFI

-524 VTKTLVKYEN
+524 VTKTLIKYEN
-534 FMVANYKTTD
+534 FMAANYKTND
-544 KNENEQF
+544 KNKNEQL

-558 VTGNEN
+558 ITGNEN

-571 PRFYSIYT
+571 PRFYNIQT

-628 MILRRLG
+628 MTLRRLG
-635 ADERMINRALFR
+635 VDERMINRALFR
-647 QIAIFFAAPLFLAIV
+647 QIAIFFAAPLFLAII

-676 FIGADGLVPSII
+676 FIGTDGLAPSIV

>member
-37 IGTQTAMMEL
+37 IGTQTSMMEL

-61 LSGVSLVVAGILGY
+61 LSGVSLIVAGILGY

-110 LETLFLGLLS
+110 LETLFIGLLS
-120 LVAGLSLGVILSQLM
+120 LVAGLSLGIILSQLM

-199 RLKNPIICTIIFFF
+199 RLKNPIICTVIFFL

-329 DIVVSYRNNDNSKWE
+329 DVVASYRNNDNSKWE
-344 ESGSEEEKDSPA
+344 ESGSEEEKDSPI
-356 VKAWKQEMA
+356 VKGWKQEMA
-365 VKFENDSRATMEDII
+365 VKFENDSRATIEDII
-380 KTSPSLWNNLKDQTS
+380 KTNPSLWDKLKDQTS

-491 EKALSP
+491 EKTLSP

-524 VTKTLVKYEN
+524 VTKN
-534 FMVANYKTTD
+534 FS
-544 KNENEQF
+544 
-551 DKDLRRI
+551 
-558 VTGNEN
+558 
-564 DYIKITS
+564 KI
-571 PRFYSIYT
+571 
-579 KNQIIAMSV
+579 
-588 GLQAI
+588 
-593 AVFLG
+593 
-598 LYLGII
+598 
-604 FLISSAAILSLKE
+604 
-617 LSESSDNREKY
+617 
-628 MILRRLG
+628 
-635 ADERMINRALFR
+635 
-647 QIAIFFAAPLFLAIV
+647 
-662 HSIFGLTFAIKILS
+662 
-676 FIGADGLVPSII
+676 
-688 MAVIFLVTIYGGYFL
+688 
-703 LTYLSSKRI
+703 
-712 ISEKQLRRD
+712 

>member
-1 MLFKLSFRNIIRS
+1 

-37 IGTQTAMMEL
+37 IGTQTSMMEL

-110 LETLFLGLLS
+110 LETLFIGLLS
-120 LVAGLSLGVILSQLM
+120 LVAGLSLGIILSQLM

-199 RLKNPIICTIIFFF
+199 RLKNPIICTVIFFL

-317 TSKKQLKYATPV
+317 TSKKQLEYATPV
-329 DIVVSYRNNDNSKWE
+329 DAVISYRNNYNSKWE
-344 ESGSEEEKDSPA
+344 ESISEEEKDSPA

-365 VKFENDSRATMEDII
+365 VRNENDSRATIEDII
-380 KTSPSLWNNLKDQTS
+380 KTSPRLWNNLKDQTS
-395 FNTYVL
+395 FDTYIL

-413 AVLNQKSLQKMAEM
+413 AVLNQKSLQKIAEM

-434 MYLLRIISIS
+434 MYVLRIISVS
-444 DYNKIAKLYHF
+444 DYNKIANLYHF
-455 DQYKLDPDQYFILS
+455 DQYKLNSDQYFILS

-491 EKALSP
+491 GKTLSP
-497 KFDYPKQGFI
+497 KFDHNKQGFI

-534 FMVANYKTTD
+534 FMAANYKTND
-544 KNENEQF
+544 KNKNEQL
-551 DKDLRRI
+551 DKDLRRVI
-558 VTGNEN
+558 TGNEN

-571 PRFYSIYT
+571 PRFYSIQT

-635 ADERMINRALFR
+635 VDERMINRALFR
-647 QIAIFFAAPLFLAIV
+647 QIAIFFAAPLFLAII

-676 FIGADGLVPSII
+676 FIGTDGLAPSIV